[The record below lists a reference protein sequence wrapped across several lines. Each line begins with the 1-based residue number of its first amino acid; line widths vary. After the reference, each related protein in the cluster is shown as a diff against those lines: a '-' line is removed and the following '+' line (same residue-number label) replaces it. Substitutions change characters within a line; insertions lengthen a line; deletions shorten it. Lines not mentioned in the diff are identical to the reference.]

1 MINKRKQEVIEVS
14 IPKKIPNPLNQ
25 YQDKLSFDSDQHMMT
40 TNITKKQKDFVIQNN
55 KYFFGEFCKLYTKN
69 ILLQSKL
76 KELLIEKKKLNQII
90 IKQEQQSHI
99 KKPQKSEEKE
109 IIKNKIK
116 SEIIDPYF
124 KKKRKRR
131 KKTELVNRHKCP
143 YPNCEKSYPSKGS
156 LNMHVKIKH
165 LPQKSLYYFNDKSNS

>member
-1 MINKRKQEVIEVS
+1 MINKRNREGIETS
-14 IPKKIPNPLNQ
+14 NPNKIPNPLNQ
-25 YQDKLSFDSDQHMMT
+25 YQDKLRFDLNQHILA
-40 TNITKKQKDFVIQNN
+40 TNITKKQRDFVIENN

-76 KELLIEKKKLNQII
+76 KELLIEKKKLSQILN
-90 IKQEQQSHI
+90 KQEQQSHI
-99 KKPQKSEEKE
+99 KNSIKNNERE
-109 IIKNKIK
+109 IAKNKIL

-131 KKTELVNRHKCP
+131 KKNELINTHNCP

-165 LPQKSLYYFNDKSNS
+165 LPQKSLYYYNDKNS